1 MVYFILRNK
10 VTTKLVYT
18 RNSNWMGNKCLGDY
32 MIIQMDRLN
41 HPLRLNMNDL
51 ASDKHE
57 TCQSKS
63 FNFRVIQLEIVK
75 SGLK

>member
-1 MVYFILRNK
+1 
-10 VTTKLVYT
+10 
-18 RNSNWMGNKCLGDY
+18 